1 MGFSAEKRRGEFPC
15 GISPLLS
22 DFSKIWFGF
31 QITPFVTP
39 ESFGAC
45 KPCGSLPPH
54 SSFVPLVV
62 RAFSV
67 SSKAPSCPVA
77 SREPLPV
84 LLMALVY
91 SLLLEDFSSVDL
103 KHTRD
108 LSDCKRVW

>member
-1 MGFSAEKRRGEFPC
+1 MQTRRGEFPY

-39 ESFGAC
+39 ELLGIC
-45 KPCGSLPPH
+45 KPCGSRSPH
-54 SSFVPLVV
+54 FSFVSRVV
-62 RAFSV
+62 RAFLV
-67 SSKAPSCPVA
+67 SSKASSCPVA

-103 KHTRD
+103 KHTR
-108 LSDCKRVW
+108 LLTDCKWV